1 MSFYE
6 QTLHHFFVG
15 LRTTFQKIGSSGLA
29 LGLST
34 TTENAP
40 EP

>member
-6 QTLHHFFVG
+6 QTSNHFFVL
-15 LRTTFQKIGSSGLA
+15 LRTTVQKIGPSGLA